1 MIEPEKENN
10 KHIIIAIIG
19 LTIGW
24 LLAFDAPAHDN
35 KYNAVVTS
43 IYDADT
49 ITVTIFKGF
58 RESKEG
64 ETIRLYGIN
73 APEIRF
79 SKKLTQ
85 EENLL
90 EKASGIIARD
100 YLKSAILGKKI
111 ILETIPD
118 RKGYDKKGSLRRYLG
133 IIWYKGVNINKLLVD
148 KGYAVYKKY

>member
-49 ITVTIFKGF
+49 ITVTIYKGL
-58 RESKEG
+58 RETVTDEK
-64 ETIRLYGIN
+64 IRL
-73 APEIRF
+73 
-79 SKKLTQ
+79 
-85 EENLL
+85 
-90 EKASGIIARD
+90 
-100 YLKSAILGKKI
+100 
-111 ILETIPD
+111 
-118 RKGYDKKGSLRRYLG
+118 
-133 IIWYKGVNINKLLVD
+133 
-148 KGYAVYKKY
+148 